1 MYSFKPRILLGFF
14 ITEKFQIE
22 LFSPKRYNL
31 DMSSKQITNLS
42 VWGGVF
48 VVIFGSILHFTY
60 TWSGNNFIV
69 GLFAPVN
76 ESPWEHMKQLFTP
89 LILFALIEYPLLK
102 NKVENYCFTLFAEII
117 LAIAFILVVFYAYT
131 YLAGHSI
138 LVIDIGSFV
147 AAIIL
152 AKYVGYKILIN
163 KNYRNLNVISIILLT
178 TLTLF
183 FFYATLNPPHIDLF
197 LDSVTNNYGIN
208 KAK

>member
-1 MYSFKPRILLGFF
+1 
-14 ITEKFQIE
+14 
-22 LFSPKRYNL
+22 
-31 DMSSKQITNLS
+31 MSSKLITNLS

-48 VVIFGSILHFTY
+48 AVIFGSVLHFVY
-60 TWSGNNFIV
+60 SWSGNNFIV

-76 ESPWEHMKQLFTP
+76 ESPWEHMKLVFTS

-102 NKVENYCFTLFAEII
+102 NKVNNYCFALLTEITI
-117 LAIAFILVVFYAYT
+117 AIIFILTTFYT
-131 YLAGHSI
+131 YTYFVDHSI
-138 LVIDIGSFV
+138 LAIDIGSFV

-183 FFYATLNPPHIDLF
+183 FFYATINPPHIDLF
-197 LDSVTNNYGIN
+197 LDSVTNTYGIN
-208 KAK
+208 QSQQIHI